1 MEVRSRYSFL
11 WQTIGYA
18 LSTDDISQ
26 GLSVMTLQELQQ
38 QILQLPLQDRWYLV
52 QSLLASIQQETASN
66 INTSS
71 DLDKQFLAS
80 LDPWTQSLVGVVQL
94 DTDRVI

>member
-1 MEVRSRYSFL
+1 
-11 WQTIGYA
+11 
-18 LSTDDISQ
+18 
-26 GLSVMTLQELQQ
+26 MTLQELQQ